1 MSNNNLYNYKTPK
14 SGNEETGFFNSKGRI
29 NRKTFFLRWLLG
41 IGIYILCLYCYVS
54 GFFGAF
60 NNRLFI
66 FFETISLYILPVFI
80 VIFNFIQG
88 AKRMHDVN
96 KSGWYFL
103 IPIYNIYLV

>member
-66 FFETISLYILPVFI
+66 FFET
-80 VIFNFIQG
+80 
-88 AKRMHDVN
+88 D
-96 KSGWYFL
+96 
-103 IPIYNIYLV
+103 